1 MLLLLLIGCECVEYA
16 NTYGQPY
23 GQFTSPDFPKPY
35 DPGIGCVLY
44 TFTAPTPSATS
55 APSIVELTITSL
67 NLPQTA
73 SAE

>member
-1 MLLLLLIGCECVEYA
+1 MLGCECVEYSS
-16 NTYGQPY
+16 TFGQPF

-44 TFTAPTPSATS
+44 TFTAPVPPATLS
-55 APSIVELTITSL
+55 SGTISSSWIVELTITSL

-73 SAE
+73 T